1 MWFKGKQKIEGN
13 VSGGKLI
20 GVRNECSL
28 TGKKSTG
35 SKPKDAD
42 EECEE
47 RPMEDVAAVEV

>member
-1 MWFKGKQKIEGN
+1 MWFKEKQQIEGN

-20 GVRNECSL
+20 GVRNEYSL

-35 SKPKDAD
+35 SKSKDAD

-47 RPMEDVAAVEV
+47 RPVEDVAVVDV

>member
-1 MWFKGKQKIEGN
+1 MLFKGKQQIEGN

-35 SKPKDAD
+35 SKLKDAD

-47 RPMEDVAAVEV
+47 RLVEDIAAVEV